1 MTERELEPFGKKVV
15 MPEKVI
21 DLKILRESV
30 AGMRSQ
36 ILKETSP
43 KRRGKLEKV
52 IKDLK
57 TIIRRTEWKRIKKA
71 KAIM

>member
-21 DLKILRESV
+21 DLKILRDSV
-30 AGMRSQ
+30 IGIRNQ
-36 ILKETSP
+36 IIKETSP

-57 TIIRRTEWKRIKKA
+57 TIIRRAEWKRIKKA
-71 KAIM
+71 KAIT